1 MTPLAQEI
9 SINSGKF
16 AQEIADAHP
25 DISTRELESIIA
37 GSVMTQ
43 LAEIRLRRAMNK
55 RKAERSLR
63 KVDMKQQ
70 KKEDTYQDSILELME
85 EHSCSEEEAIKMF
98 WEYQPPRGL

>member
-1 MTPLAQEI
+1 MKTLFNEYDAMTPLAQEI

-16 AQEIADAHP
+16 AQEIADAYP

-55 RKAERSLR
+55 RKAERSQR
-63 KVDMKQQ
+63 KADREQQ
-70 KKEDTYQDSILELME
+70 KKENTYQDSVSAKCYSDMKLKK
-85 EHSCSEEEAIKMF
+85 IK
-98 WEYQPPRGL
+98 